1 MGAHHTTWDEKRCE
15 NPRAIQGSEF
25 FFPDHINYLME
36 NVPKKPNE
44 KLRILLI
51 AILQGNRRIDRSVG
65 ELEFWKTPSVSRDTT
80 ILMGI
85 DSCPGIPLCW
95 NNHVS
100 VWRQGNYTSSP
111 PWRPFFHHP
120 GKKKKI

>member
-1 MGAHHTTWDEKRCE
+1 
-15 NPRAIQGSEF
+15 
-25 FFPDHINYLME
+25 ME

-120 GKKKKI
+120 GKKKNLNLLDVQAVKGIKDKLDQQATKDHHATGH